1 MYLSGSIRP
10 TTYVHYRSISCG
22 LIQKS
27 KERGCV
33 TKMVEEKRETDIEEK
48 KEVRSD
54 EFSKLYLESI
64 VDIKEGQIV
73 KGKIIAINPKD
84 VVVDIGYKSEG
95 AIAISEFSDP
105 EAIKIGDEVEVYLES
120 KEDDNGMVVLS
131 KQKAERAVG
140 WEMVI
145 SRYNEGDILDG
156 KVSKKVKGGFM
167 VNIGVEAFLPASLAS
182 VRGFGNL
189 NQLIGQT
196 FPFKI
201 VKINKARKNIVVSR
215 KDAVQQQKD
224 EDKKKIFDNLQ
235 KGSVVNGIVRN
246 ITDFGAFIDLGG
258 GIIGLLHITD
268 MSWGRVSHPSE
279 VLAIGDTIDVMVL
292 DFDKES
298 SRVSLGLKQKTQ
310 NPWEVVDTKY
320 AVGNKVKGTVVNL
333 VPYGAFVELEKGVE
347 GLLHISELS
356 WTKKYNNPNELLAI
370 GDRIEVQILEV
381 DKNNKKISL
390 GLKQLESN
398 PWLDVES
405 KYPVSI
411 KVKGKVRNLTDYG
424 AFVELE
430 DGIDGLVHV
439 SDISWTKR
447 IAHPKDVFKK
457 GEKIE
462 AVVLA
467 VDASNRRISLGIKQL
482 TPDPWDDIAAKY
494 MQDTVMAGKVTKV
507 ANFGLFVEIDKDLE
521 GLVHISEISL
531 AEGEKI
537 EEKFKV
543 GDEVKVKVLK
553 VDSIQHKIALSVKEV

>member
-1 MYLSGSIRP
+1 
-10 TTYVHYRSISCG
+10 
-22 LIQKS
+22 
-27 KERGCV
+27 
-33 TKMVEEKRETDIEEK
+33 MVEEKNDVKEAEK
-48 KEVRSD
+48 DEQEGGSD
-54 EFSKLYLESI
+54 DFAKLYQESI
-64 VDIKEGQIV
+64 LNIKEGQIV
-73 KGKIIAINPKD
+73 KGKIIAITPKD
-84 VVVDIGYKSEG
+84 VLVDIGYKSEG
-95 AIAISEFSDP
+95 SILLSEFSDP
-105 EAIKIGDEVEVYLES
+105 EAIKVGDEIDVYLES
-120 KEDDNGMVVLS
+120 KEDDAGMVVLS

-145 SRYNEGDILDG
+145 SRYNEGDIVEG

-167 VNIGVEAFLPASLAS
+167 VNVGVEAFLPASLAS
-182 VRGFGNL
+182 LKGFGNL

-215 KDAVQQQKD
+215 KDALQQQK
-224 EDKKKIFDNLQ
+224 EGDKKKVLEGLE
-235 KGSVVNGIVRN
+235 KGAIIGGVVRN
-246 ITDFGAFIDLGG
+246 ITDFGAFVDLGA

-279 VLAIGDTIDVMVL
+279 VLAIGDKIEVMVL
-292 DFDKES
+292 DFDKEN

-310 NPWEVVDTKY
+310 NPWEAVDTKY
-320 AVGNKVKGTVVNL
+320 PVGSKIKGTVVNL

-356 WTKKYNNPNELLAI
+356 WTKKYANPNELLAI
-370 GDRIEVQILEV
+370 GDRIEVQVLEV
-381 DKNNKKISL
+381 DKDNKKISL
-390 GLKQLESN
+390 GVKQLEAN
-398 PWLDVES
+398 PWLEVET
-405 KYPVSI
+405 KYPVGT

-447 IAHPKDVFKK
+447 VSHPKDVFKK

-467 VDASNRRISLGIKQL
+467 VDANNRRISLGIKQL

-494 MQDTVMAGKVTKV
+494 AQDAVLSGKTTKV
-507 ANFGLFVEIDKDLE
+507 ANFGLFVEIEQDLE
-521 GLVHISEISL
+521 GLVHISEIPL
-531 AEGEKI
+531 AEGEKL

-553 VDSIQHKIALSVKEV
+553 VDSIQHKIALSLKGV

>member
-1 MYLSGSIRP
+1 
-10 TTYVHYRSISCG
+10 
-22 LIQKS
+22 
-27 KERGCV
+27 
-33 TKMVEEKRETDIEEK
+33 MVEQKNDVEEAEKEEPKGGEET
-48 KEVRSD
+48 
-54 EFSKLYLESI
+54 EFSKLYRESI
-64 VDIKEGQIV
+64 VNIKEGQIV
-73 KGKIIAINPKD
+73 KGKVIAVTAKD
-84 VVVDIGYKSEG
+84 IVVDIGYKSEG

-105 EAIKIGDEVEVYLES
+105 DTIKIGDEMDVYLES
-120 KEDDNGMVVLS
+120 KEDENGMVVLS

-140 WEMVI
+140 WDMVI
-145 SRYNEGDILDG
+145 SRYGEGAIVDG

-167 VNIGVEAFLPASLAS
+167 VNIGVEAFLPASLAAMK
-182 VRGFGNL
+182 GFGNL

-215 KDAVQQQKD
+215 KDVLQQQKD
-224 EDKKKIFDNLQ
+224 EDKKKIFDTLQ
-235 KGSVVNGIVRN
+235 KGTILSGIVRN
-246 ITDFGAFIDLGG
+246 ITDFGAFVELGA

-279 VLAIGDTIDVMVL
+279 VLAIGDKIDVMIL

-298 SRVSLGLKQKTQ
+298 GKVSLGLKQKSQ

-320 AVGNKVKGTVVNL
+320 PATTKVKGTVVNL

-356 WTKKYNNPNELLAI
+356 WTKKYANPNELLAI

-381 DKNNKKISL
+381 DKDNKKISL

-398 PWLDVES
+398 PWLNVEA
-405 KYPVSI
+405 KYPVGTH
-411 KVKGKVRNLTDYG
+411 VKGKIRNLTDYG

-430 DGIDGLVHV
+430 DGIDGLIHV
-439 SDISWTKR
+439 SDISWIKR

-457 GEKIE
+457 GEKVE

-467 VDASNRRISLGIKQL
+467 VDANNRRISLGIKQL
-482 TPDPWDDIAAKY
+482 LPDPWDDIAAKY
-494 MQDTVMAGKVTKV
+494 IQDTVLTGKVTKV
-507 ANFGLFVEIDKDLE
+507 ANFGLFVELEKDLE
-521 GLVHISEISL
+521 GLAHISEIPMT
-531 AEGEKI
+531 EGEKL

-553 VDSIQHKIALSVKEV
+553 VDSIQHKIALSLK